1 MVVGD
6 VPMAAG
12 VFFLNSCDFFEKD
25 IYIEDEV
32 LYNSVKTSNKL
43 SDIDFMVNIMTRTIS
58 KSMAGILE
66 DLELDNIT
74 YVTLEDLTELAKRH
88 DVSTEPSLIASR
100 LKKSGWLLPTSQRGV
115 WEFASASMAGPYSK
129 NDPLMD
135 IKAFKLLN
143 PDIECYVCLQT
154 AAWVLGLADRV
165 PAHKELAFSQIPR
178 KQIPESV
185 NAYKYSPTIPI
196 RDVRGVSC
204 LAPESIIVHIATK
217 PDLVQSW
224 ESVMEWLPDV
234 VYEAEIMN
242 LLSEISDR
250 NDSIKR
256 RTGYLL
262 QGMYPDASDA
272 IYNSIPKPTSKIRFG
287 ARKQSIRN
295 DEKWKVSDTSL
306 PFSTKEME
314 KVK

>member
-1 MVVGD
+1 MD
-6 VPMAAG
+6 TIM
-12 VFFLNSCDFFEKD
+12 
-25 IYIEDEV
+25 
-32 LYNSVKTSNKL
+32 
-43 SDIDFMVNIMTRTIS
+43 SDMTRTIS

-66 DLELDNIT
+66 DLELDHKT
-74 YVTLEDLTELAKRH
+74 YVTLEELADIAKKH

-100 LKKSGWLLPTSQRGV
+100 LKKSGWLLPTKQRGV

-129 NDPLMD
+129 NDPLME

-143 PDIECYVCLQT
+143 PTLECYVCLQT
-154 AAWVLGLADRV
+154 AAWAMGLADRI
-165 PAHKELAFSQIPR
+165 PSHTELAFSQIPR
-178 KQIPESV
+178 KKIPESINV
-185 NAYKYSPTIPI
+185 YKYSPTISI
-196 RDVRGVSC
+196 RHVRGVSC
-204 LAPESIIVHIATK
+204 LAPESIIVHIAAK

-234 VYEAEIMN
+234 VYESEIKN
-242 LLSEISDR
+242 LLTEISDR

-256 RTGYLL
+256 RTGYFL

-272 IYNSIPKPTSKIRFG
+272 IYDSIPRPTSKIRFG

-295 DEKWKVSDTSL
+295 DERWKVSDTAL
-306 PFSTKEME
+306 PFPAKEMR

>member
-1 MVVGD
+1 
-6 VPMAAG
+6 MA
-12 VFFLNSCDFFEKD
+12 EKEKF
-25 IYIEDEV
+25 IYIYKGEGKEYNGVKIYKNLSV
-32 LYNSVKTSNKL
+32 LDVEM
-43 SDIDFMVNIMTRTIS
+43 IAMTRTIS

-66 DLELDNIT
+66 DLELNNKT
-74 YVTLEDLTELAKRH
+74 YITLEELANLAKKY
-88 DVSTEPSLIASR
+88 DVSTDPSLIASR
-100 LKKSGWLLPTSQRGV
+100 LKKFGWLLPTSQRGV

-129 NDPLMD
+129 NDPLME

-143 PDIECYVCLQT
+143 PNIECNVCLQT

-165 PAHKELAFSQIPR
+165 PVHKELAFSQIPR
-178 KQIPESV
+178 RVIPESI
-185 NAYKYSPTIPI
+185 NAYKYNPTIAV
-196 RDVRGVSC
+196 RDVRGVTC

-234 VYEAEIMN
+234 VFESEIMN
-242 LLSEISDR
+242 LLAELSDR
-250 NDSIKR
+250 NDSIQR

-272 IYNSIPKPTSKIRFG
+272 IYDSIRRPSSKIRFG
-287 ARKQSIRN
+287 ARKQSVRN
-295 DEKWKVSDTSL
+295 DEKWKISDTTL

>member
-1 MVVGD
+1 M
-6 VPMAAG
+6 
-12 VFFLNSCDFFEKD
+12 
-25 IYIEDEV
+25 
-32 LYNSVKTSNKL
+32 LYNSVKINNNL
-43 SDIDFMVNIMTRTIS
+43 SIIDTMMNNMTRTIS

-66 DLELDNIT
+66 DLELDNKS
-74 YVTLEDLTELAKRH
+74 YVTLEELADLAKRH
-88 DVSTEPSLIASR
+88 EVSTEPSLIASR
-100 LKKSGWLLPTSQRGV
+100 LKKSGWLLPTNQRGV
-115 WEFASASMAGPYSK
+115 WEFSSASMAGPYSK
-129 NDPLMD
+129 NDPLME

-143 PDIECYVCLQT
+143 PSLECYVCLQT
-154 AAWVLGLADRV
+154 AAWVMGLADRV
-165 PAHKELAFSQIPR
+165 PAHKELAFLQIPR
-178 KQIPESV
+178 KQIPESII
-185 NAYKYSPTIPI
+185 AYKYSPAISI

-234 VYEAEIMN
+234 VYESEIMN
-242 LLSEISDR
+242 LLTEISDK
-250 NDSIKR
+250 NDSVKR

-272 IYNSIPKPTSKIRFG
+272 IYDSIPRPTSKIRFG

-295 DEKWKVSDTSL
+295 DERWKVSDTTL
-306 PFSTKEME
+306 PFSTKDME